1 MIYLNKFKFA
11 TIEEEEKFEFSEMC
25 YNTKYPFGIL
35 SKNEIKIIN
44 FDTITIFY
52 GGNGSGKTTALNII
66 AEKLRLKRENL
77 YNSSNFFEKYLNFC
91 DYKANKIPLK
101 SRIITSDD
109 VFDFTMSLRHIN
121 EGINMRREELF
132 DEYDE
137 LKHQDF
143 TIKSLADY
151 DKFRNEI
158 NKQKIF
164 KRQTKTQFVL
174 QSTQNNIKEQSNGES
189 GFLYFTNKIEEN
201 ALYLLDEPENSLSP
215 ERQHELLQFIQ
226 DSARFYNC
234 QFIIATHSPFLLS
247 LKDAKIYDFDTNPCR
262 VRPWTELK
270 NVRDYYNFFKLHEK
284 EFENIET
291 KGN

>member
-1 MIYLNKFKFA
+1 MIYLNEFKFA
-11 TIEEEEKFEFSEMC
+11 TFNQDLDFQLPENCF
-25 YNTKYPFGIL
+25 NTKYPFGIL
-35 SKNEIKIIN
+35 SKNRIEKIN
-44 FDTITIFY
+44 FETITIFY

-77 YNSSNFFEKYLNFC
+77 YNSSNFFDKYLNYC
-91 DYKANKIPLK
+91 NYNAKKIPLK

-109 VFDFTMSLRHIN
+109 VFDFTMNLRHIN

-137 LKHQDF
+137 LKNQDF
-143 TIKSLADY
+143 KIRNLEDY
-151 DKFRNEI
+151 DIFRKNIDRKNKIRNI
-158 NKQKIF
+158 NKSQY
-164 KRQTKTQFVL
+164 VL
-174 QSTQNNIKEQSNGES
+174 AKMNNNIKEQSNGES
-189 GFLYFTNKIEEN
+189 GFLYFTGKIEEN

-215 ERQHELLQFIQ
+215 ERQQELLQFIQ

-247 LKDAKIYDFDTNPCR
+247 LKDAKIYDFDTTPCS

-284 EFENIET
+284 EFN
-291 KGN
+291 